1 MNLNLNAD
9 FLLDIWADLKAKK
22 LAPVAVGL
30 VVAAVAMPAVMLK
43 GGEAAVQGPIPIA
56 APAAAD
62 QARVEVA
69 EDLAEGSKLDSY
81 KARDPFAGGPKP
93 QEEKESSS
101 GTAVTPTDPAAGN
114 GLGGSSSGGSSGS
127 SGSTVTPG
135 LGGSG
140 PGSDPHLRA
149 PGTPPPPL
157 IVKRPGKHYTYELDV
172 RFGRPGDEKRYRNLS
187 RMSFLPNPKL
197 PALLF
202 MGVPVDAKSALFF
215 VYPGLSH
222 QGEGECMPSA
232 DQCNFLKLAIGK
244 EHYLSANDYE
254 FHIKLLDVNR
264 VKLSDARKRG
274 EGVRKVSGARRSLRG
289 EGEAAAPG
297 EESGETV
304 DEDEYLWLVD
314 GIG

>member
-1 MNLNLNAD
+1 MNVNAD

-43 GGEAAVQGPIPIA
+43 GDDAAVEGPIPIA

-81 KARDPFAGGPKP
+81 KARDPFAGGAKP
-93 QEEKESSS
+93 QEPKESGS
-101 GTAVTPTDPAAGN
+101 GTAVAPTDPAAGK
-114 GLGGSSSGGSSGS
+114 GLGGSSTSGSSGS
-127 SGSTVTPG
+127 SGSSPTPG

-140 PGSDPHLRA
+140 PGSDPQLPPA
-149 PGTPPPPL
+149 GSTPPPL
-157 IVKRPGKHYTYELDV
+157 IVKRPGQNYTYELDL
-172 RFGRPGDEKRYRNLS
+172 RFGRPGREKRYRNVS
-187 RMSFLPNPKL
+187 RMSFLPNANL

-222 QGEGECMPSA
+222 QGEGDCMPSA
-232 DQCNFLKLAIGK
+232 DQCNFLKLAVGK

-264 VKLSDARKRG
+264 VKLSDAKKRD
-274 EGVRKVSGARRSLRG
+274 EGVRKASGGRRSLRG

-297 EESGETV
+297 EQSDEAVE
-304 DEDEYLWLVD
+304 EDEYLWLVD